1 MTKSLSRKIAQ
12 KFTLFK
18 DKDQGMIGQICPKC
32 KWRKITSQFSRYCT
46 SCHKKYGKR
55 GI

>member
-1 MTKSLSRKIAQ
+1 MKKSLSRKIAQ

-18 DKDQGMIGQICPKC
+18 DTDQGMLNEICPKC
-32 KWRKITSQFSRYCT
+32 KWRKITSRFSRYCT
-46 SCHKKYGKR
+46 SCSKKVGKR